1 MGHDSEMRLGGT
13 SYLYGMGQTLA
24 VPETDAN
31 KVSAPGGGVGAKYH
45 WPMSSPLGACY
56 GL

>member
-13 SYLYGMGQTLA
+13 SYLYGMGQTPA